1 MRNLFTFLWR
11 HSIFFLFIF
20 LEVISIL
27 FIVKYNGYQ
36 KAVAFGQ
43 FDEIS
48 GTLQSGYNNLWEY
61 FNLRKINHD
70 LAEENARYR
79 KMLPSA
85 FLMTDSLVHYKNDT
99 LYRQQYQYM
108 SAQVISNAT
117 NTSANYIQIDKGRL
131 QGIGKDMAVISPK
144 GIVGTVVNVSN
155 NFAWVM
161 SILNKESRISAY
173 IKKNSQIGT
182 VAWDG
187 GSYLYASL
195 KDIPTHVSVIKG
207 DTVYTSGYS
216 HIFPKGEMV
225 GVISDVSTKPG
236 EHFYTIQIR
245 LAADFNSLGHVYV
258 VKNLFRQEQI
268 KLQEEPKNE

>member
-20 LEVISIL
+20 LEAISIL

-85 FLMTDSLVHYKNDT
+85 FLITDSLVHYKKDT
-99 LYRQQYQYM
+99 LYRQQYQYV

-117 NTSANYIQIDKGRL
+117 NTSANYIQLDKGRL

-258 VKNLFRQEQI
+258 VKNLLREEQI